1 MGSSLLDP
9 LRALRNLSPVPYSS
23 PGQRTGFA
31 GLFGRSAGVEAQMR
45 AMGSNGTL
53 FSMVDRITTAY
64 SQVDWHLYRK
74 AKSGAKEERVEV
86 TSHAA
91 LDLWN
96 QPNPF
101 MSGPAFRET
110 AQQHEELVGEQWIT
124 IASDERFNIPLELW
138 PVRPDRMEPLPDPK
152 LFISGYEYTG
162 PSGEKIPLGLD
173 EVFFLRRPNP
183 LTPYRGMGAV
193 QTILCDLDASR
204 YSSEWLRNFFINDAS
219 PGGIIQVD
227 KRLSDPEFDEA
238 RDRWAE
244 QHKGVRN
251 AHRVAILENGM
262 QWVDRAYTNKDMQF
276 AELGDATR
284 ETIREALGFPKPMTG
299 ATDDINRSNAD
310 AGELVFARWL
320 LVPRLMRM
328 RALLNT
334 RLLPMYGHMGEG
346 LEFDFDSPVP
356 EDVDAEATLLTAR
369 SAAAAALIAVGLDAP
384 GVLSAVGLP
393 DIAYL
398 GPRSVAAPLPPVEPS
413 PAASWPQLVRGL
425 LAASEPST
433 WKVRAHEDANICKP
447 CSENDGHVYAT
458 QAAAYADYPGGKGY
472 VNCLGNANCRC
483 VVEES

>member
-1 MGSSLLDP
+1 MGNSLLDP

-31 GLFGRSAGVEAQMR
+31 GLFGRSAGAEAQMR
-45 AMGSNGTL
+45 AMGTNGTL

-74 AKSGAKEERVEV
+74 AKSGKAEDRTEV

-101 MSGPAFRET
+101 MSGPSFRET
-110 AQQHEELVGEQWIT
+110 GQQHEELVGEQWWNV
-124 IASDERFNIPLELW
+124 AMHERFNIPLELW
-138 PVRPDRMEPLPDPK
+138 PVRPDRMEPIPDPK
-152 LFISGYEYTG
+152 AFISGYEYTG
-162 PSGEKIPLGLD
+162 PGGQKIPLGLD

-204 YSSEWLRNFFINDAS
+204 YSSEWLRNFFINDAT

-227 KRLSDPEFDEA
+227 KHLNDAQFNEA
-238 RDRWAE
+238 RARWAE

-251 AHRVAILENGM
+251 AHRVAILENGLT
-262 QWVDRAYTNKDMQF
+262 WVDRAYTNKDMQF

-320 LVPRLMRM
+320 LVPRLMRV

-334 RLLPMYGHMGEG
+334 RLLPMYGRTGEG

-356 EDVDAEATLLTAR
+356 EDVDAESVLLTAR
-369 SAAAAALIAVGLDAP
+369 SSAAAALVDVGFDPA
-384 GVLSAVGLP
+384 GTLSAVGLP
-393 DIAYL
+393 DIAFT
-398 GPRSVAAPLPPVEPS
+398 GPRAPAAPLPPVETS
-413 PAASWPQLVRGL
+413 PADVWR
-425 LAASEPST
+425 AATAALTAAATT
-433 WKVRAHEDANICKP
+433 WKVKAHEDADICKP
-447 CSENDGHVYAT
+447 CSENDGHVYPT

-472 VNCLGNANCRC
+472 VKCLGKSNCRC
-483 VVEES
+483 TVVEES